1 MIKKLLVSI
10 FQKVNS
16 NIFRSLLLIGG
27 LGVLIKVVSFYKETL
42 VSSSFGLSMLLD
54 TFHLAILIPSFIQ
67 LMALRALKNL
77 FVPNYILEMKTTK
90 EVGSLQAFIFLVISI
105 LFIILSSLALGFS
118 FFIEE
123 IFTGHSV
130 EYYELLRKQLYI
142 VLPCI
147 LLWGYSSVLDGLLEI
162 DSKFF
167 HSTIIQVFTP
177 VVTIINVLFFKD
189 FFGET
194 ILVWSMLIGTFFSF
208 CYLIFITQR
217 YSILK
222 LAEVKINDN
231 TRQMIRQYPPKVTS
245 AILTGINPF
254 VDQLFAAQLVVGS
267 VASIKYGV
275 KLPTIFTALLMLALG
290 KVFLPYFSRAI
301 VDNMEEAYNKLFR
314 VIKMV
319 FLGSLIVSTIFFLW
333 SHEIIE
339 LLFERGEFTAKD
351 TMVVGKIQR
360 IAFLYVPF
368 FLSTLLCVK
377 FLTAANE
384 NKFMAW
390 VSFGNLIV
398 NIIMNYVLV
407 NKFGLYGLVMST
419 TIVYIL
425 SALIYFTYTYNSYK
439 KFVNSKV

>member
-1 MIKKLLVSI
+1 MIKKLLVST
-10 FQKVNS
+10 FQKVN
-16 NIFRSLLLIGG
+16 NPVFRNLLVIGG
-27 LGVLIKVVSFYKETL
+27 IGILIKVVSFYKETL
-42 VSSSFGLSMLLD
+42 VSATFGLSMLLD

-77 FVPNYILEMKTTK
+77 FVPNYIVEMKTTK
-90 EVGSLQAFIFLVISI
+90 ETGSLLMFIFLVITA
-105 LFIILSSLALGFS
+105 LFVLLSSLVLGFS
-118 FFIEE
+118 FFIEHV
-123 IFTGHSV
+123 FSGHTA

-177 VVTIINVLFFKD
+177 IVTIFNVIFLKD
-189 FFGET
+189 QFGET
-194 ILVWSMLIGTFFSF
+194 VLVWSMLIGTVFSF
-208 CYLIFITQR
+208 GYLIFMTR
-217 YSILK
+217 KYSL
-222 LAEVKINDN
+222 LRFAAFKINDN
-231 TRQMIRQYPPKVTS
+231 TRMMISQYPPKVTS

-267 VASIKYGV
+267 VASINYGV

-301 VDNMEEAYNKLFR
+301 VDNMKEAYHKLFR

-319 FLGSLIVSTIFFLW
+319 FLGSLLVSVIFFFW
-333 SHEIIE
+333 SYEIIE
-339 LLFERGEFTAKD
+339 LLFERGEFTAND
-351 TMVVGKIQR
+351 TAVVGKIQR

-377 FLTAANE
+377 FLTAANK

-390 VSFGNLIV
+390 VSFCNLVV
-398 NIIMNYVLV
+398 NVIMNYVLV

-439 KFVNSKV
+439 KYVRG